1 MSGRFEAFEPGP
13 EQAGNGAAR
22 AAAVER
28 VFSGGEH
35 KSGTPF
41 GWADE
46 HFGSVIVGAHIGRK
60 CPLPVEKRF
69 DAGEF
74 DQQFASHF
82 AT

>member
-1 MSGRFEAFEPGP
+1 
-13 EQAGNGAAR
+13 
-22 AAAVER
+22 
-28 VFSGGEH
+28 
-35 KSGTPF
+35 
-41 GWADE
+41 
-46 HFGSVIVGAHIGRK
+46 VGAHIGRK